1 VVANSKFSF
10 SVVIPTY
17 NEKDYLPFCLESI
30 INQNYD
36 RDLVEIVVVDGQST
50 DGTLAVIEEYQS
62 KHSDIKYFE
71 NVKKKTPNALNIGI
85 KNSTGEVII
94 ILGAHAT
101 LDKDFLY
108 FNNKYMNEHN
118 VKVSGGTQHNVGKS
132 FIQKAIGFAME
143 LPFAIASA
151 PYRWSK
157 KEQFV
162 DTVVYAAYKRELFE
176 EIGFF
181 EDKFSISE
189 DAEINWRIRQAGYK
203 IFFSPKIKSYYYPRK
218 SILKFIK
225 QIFRYGILR
234 VNVVKKHFDAI
245 RFFHLI
251 PPIFVLTI
259 ILMIIL
265 VLTGNLKIEIP
276 LIVLAVY
283 FLTSILSSAVKLIP
297 DKLIYIPLVPLLVFL
312 MHFFWGLGFL
322 VGLLLPRSDKW

>member
-1 VVANSKFSF
+1 MAANSKFGF

-17 NEKDYLPFCLESI
+17 NEKDYLPLCLDSI

-36 RDLVEIVVVDGQST
+36 RDLVEIIVVDGLST
-50 DGTLAVIEEYQS
+50 DGTLDVIKKYQN
-62 KHSDIKYFE
+62 KHTGIKYFE
-71 NVKKKTPNALNIGI
+71 NIEKKTPNALNIGI
-85 KNSTGEVII
+85 KNSTGEVIV

-108 FNNKYMNEHN
+108 FNNKFMSEQN
-118 VKVSGGTQHNVGKS
+118 VKVTGGTQYNIGES
-132 FIQKAIGFAME
+132 FIQKAIGIAME

-176 EIGFF
+176 EIGLF
-181 EDKFSISE
+181 EQNFSIAE

-218 SILKFIK
+218 SILKFIR

-234 VNVVKKHFDAI
+234 VNVVKKHLDAI

-251 PPIFVLTI
+251 PPIFVLAI
-259 ILMIIL
+259 ILMTIL
-265 VLTGNLKIEIP
+265 VLAGSLKMEII
-276 LIVLAVY
+276 LIVLVIY

-297 DKLIYIPLVPLLVFL
+297 DKLQYIILIPPLIFL
-312 MHFFWGLGFL
+312 MHFFWGLGFI
-322 VGLLLPRSDKW
+322 VGLLLPRSNKW

>member
-1 VVANSKFSF
+1 M
-10 SVVIPTY
+10 
-17 NEKDYLPFCLESI
+17 
-30 INQNYD
+30 
-36 RDLVEIVVVDGQST
+36 
-50 DGTLAVIEEYQS
+50 
-62 KHSDIKYFE
+62 
-71 NVKKKTPNALNIGI
+71 NIGI
-85 KNSTGEVII
+85 KNSIGEVIV

-108 FNNKYMNEHN
+108 FNNKFMCEHN
-118 VKVSGGTQHNVGKS
+118 VKVSGGTQYNIGEG
-132 FIQKAIGFAME
+132 FIQKAIGIAME

-181 EDKFSISE
+181 EENFSIAE

-234 VNVVKKHFDAI
+234 VNVVKKHLDAL

-265 VLTGNLKIEIP
+265 GLTGNLKIEIP

-283 FLTSILSSAVKLIP
+283 FLTGILSSAVKLIP
-297 DKLIYIPLVPLLVFL
+297 GKMIYIPLMPPLVFL
-312 MHFFWGLGFL
+312 LHFFWGLGFI
-322 VGLLLPRSDKW
+322 VGLVLPRSDKW